1 MELYRFTSRAI
12 NGVNLFIPPKFDFI
26 FYEDRFEML
35 KKGKIVRTVFYNNI
49 TETQKI
55 YGDFFINCKP
65 IGVNIYKV
73 SDEICNKI
81 KEITGK

>member
-65 IGVNIYKV
+65 IGIVIRNI
-73 SDEICNKI
+73 SDEQLNRI
-81 KEITGK
+81 KEIIKK